1 MRNIAMRGLM
11 VAALVGG
18 ATAATAAT
26 MLVEEQLARQEE
38 SLIVQSP
45 IGGQR
50 NARWFDYRTNIGEAQ
65 KELTRDL
72 RHASDTEDL
81 RDAWE
86 EYRTELKAERRHYI
100 KEMRERGYRYGTVR
114 VGD

>member
-1 MRNIAMRGLM
+1 MRNILNRT
-11 VAALVGG
+11 ALVAVLAIG

-26 MLVEEQLARQEE
+26 MLAEEEMARAEE
-38 SLIVQSP
+38 GQIVQSP
-45 IGGQR
+45 IGGVR
-50 NARWFDYRTNIGEAQ
+50 NARWFDYRTNVGEAQ

-72 RHASDTEDL
+72 RHASDMEDR

-86 EYRTELKAERRHYI
+86 EYASELKAERTHYV

-114 VGD
+114 VGG